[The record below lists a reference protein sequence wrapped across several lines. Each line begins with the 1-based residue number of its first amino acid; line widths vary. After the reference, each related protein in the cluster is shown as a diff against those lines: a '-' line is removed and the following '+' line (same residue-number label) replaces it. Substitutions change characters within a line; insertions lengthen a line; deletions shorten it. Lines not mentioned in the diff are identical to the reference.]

1 MNVAFERLKKQCRMA
16 AGRLSFWLLDCGFL
30 SMGFGVLGLPDQ
42 GLSSLGL
49 KTWGLG
55 LRV

>member
-42 GLSSLGL
+42 DLGI
-49 KTWGLG
+49 GA
-55 LRV
+55 